1 MATDSGD
8 DNDTDFTD
16 DEELMNVRI
25 NIHRAQNSDLITEQS
40 PNKFTVIS
48 NGGN

>member
-25 NIHRAQNSDLITEQS
+25 IHGAQNSDLITEQS